1 LAPEEQ
7 LTGRRARQILEDQFS
22 SSLRGFGLEK
32 GEPAIRASATALSYA
47 RETQRSELGHVR
59 EIFIHDP
66 HRVMTVDETT
76 VRNLDL
82 LRNQS
87 DGTTRTTLLGLLDRT
102 QTSMGGRLLRQWMLR
117 PLLDLQAIQARHDAV
132 EELVDRED
140 RRLDLRAQLAT
151 IADLERLLSRAVLG
165 SLSPREASAL
175 LDSLAACPQLL
186 SSLSACRSDLLAAA
200 ASIDP
205 AEDLAAVLQATLQEE
220 PAVSLKAGG
229 VIAEGVNPELDECR
243 SLARDSK
250 QHILA
255 LEAEEREKTGISS
268 LKIGFNRV
276 FGYYIE
282 VTKSHLERVPEEYV
296 RKQTLANAERFITSE
311 LKELEEEILSAEER
325 QLRLEQEEFDRLV
338 ETVARSAKPLQTL
351 ATFLAATDVL
361 ATFAEVAAQQGYC
374 RPTMKPPGDAIVM
387 REGRHPIVE
396 EALSEEFVPN
406 DCDIDRDEAQ
416 IILLTG
422 PNMGGKSTYLRQ
434 IALAVLMAQMGSFV
448 AASEARLGLVD
459 RLFTRV
465 GASDDLARGEST
477 FMVEMIETANILRYA
492 TADSLLVLD
501 EVGRGTSTFD
511 GLSLAWAI
519 VEHLHRGE
527 RPKTVFATHYHELTE
542 LAVLAGVA
550 NYTLAVKEWDDRIVF
565 LRRVVAGSADKSYGI
580 HVARLAGLPPEVLER
595 ASEVLSNLERHE
607 YDLRGRPR
615 LAQGDSGP
623 PVEGP
628 DQLALFTPPEEL
640 VASVLRDLDLE
651 RLTPLAA
658 LNLLH
663 SLRSRLDGE

>member
-1 LAPEEQ
+1 
-7 LTGRRARQILEDQFS
+7 
-22 SSLRGFGLEK
+22 
-32 GEPAIRASATALSYA
+32 
-47 RETQRSELGHVR
+47 V
-59 EIFIHDP
+59 
-66 HRVMTVDETT
+66 
-76 VRNLDL
+76 
-82 LRNQS
+82 
-87 DGTTRTTLLGLLDRT
+87 
-102 QTSMGGRLLRQWMLR
+102 
-117 PLLDLQAIQARHDAV
+117 
-132 EELVDRED
+132 
-140 RRLDLRAQLAT
+140 
-151 IADLERLLSRAVLG
+151 
-165 SLSPREASAL
+165 
-175 LDSLAACPQLL
+175 
-186 SSLSACRSDLLAAA
+186 
-200 ASIDP
+200 
-205 AEDLAAVLQATLQEE
+205 
-220 PAVSLKAGG
+220 
-229 VIAEGVNPELDECR
+229 
-243 SLARDSK
+243 
-250 QHILA
+250 
-255 LEAEEREKTGISS
+255 
-268 LKIGFNRV
+268 
-276 FGYYIE
+276 
-282 VTKSHLERVPEEYV
+282 
-296 RKQTLANAERFITSE
+296 
-311 LKELEEEILSAEER
+311 KELEEEILSAEER

-651 RLTPLAA
+651 QLTPLAA